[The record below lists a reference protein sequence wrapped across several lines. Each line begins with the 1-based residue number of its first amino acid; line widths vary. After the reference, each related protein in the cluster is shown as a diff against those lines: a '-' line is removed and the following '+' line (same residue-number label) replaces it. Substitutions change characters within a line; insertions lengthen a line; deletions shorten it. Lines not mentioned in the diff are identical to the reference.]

1 MMRKIF
7 IYLFIVC
14 PFIFISCDGEETNDV
29 SLVTNYATVEIIGEF
44 TTVINAGES
53 YTDPG
58 ATSEISG
65 SPAEY
70 TTSGSVDSNTPG
82 VYTITYETINA
93 DGFPA
98 SARRVVV
105 VLDPAPSAYDL
116 SGNWARTNGS
126 PAEVVQIS
134 DREYTHS
141 NAGGV
146 EGENQLMVTFYNVDD
161 ELLYIPFHPSA
172 SESGI
177 SVESLDGNIED
188 NDNFTWNLNASTFYG
203 TFTRVFE
210 RQ

>member
-1 MMRKIF
+1 MMKKIF
-7 IYLFIVC
+7 IYLFLVSTIL
-14 PFIFISCDGEETNDV
+14 FLGCDAEETNDV
-29 SLVTNYATVEIIGEF
+29 SLVTNYATVEIIGDL
-44 TTVINAGES
+44 TTIINVGDS

-70 TTSGSVDSNTPG
+70 TTTGSVDANTPG
-82 VYTITYETINA
+82 VYTLVYETIND

-98 SARRVVV
+98 SARRVVLV
-105 VLDPAPSAYDL
+105 MSTAPSTYNL
-116 SGNWARTNGS
+116 SGSWARTNGS
-126 PAEVVQIS
+126 PATVVQVS
-134 DREYTHS
+134 DRIYTHD

-146 EGENQLMVTFYNVDD
+146 QGDNQLMVTFYNVDD
-161 ELLYIPFHPSA
+161 SLLYIPFQENA
-172 SESGI
+172 STSGI
-177 SVESLDGNIED
+177 SVTSLDGAIQD